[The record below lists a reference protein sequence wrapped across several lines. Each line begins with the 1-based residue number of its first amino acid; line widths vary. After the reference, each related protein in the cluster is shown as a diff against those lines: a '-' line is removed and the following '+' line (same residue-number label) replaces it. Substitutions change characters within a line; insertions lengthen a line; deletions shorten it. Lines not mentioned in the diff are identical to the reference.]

1 MKLVV
6 TGGCGF
12 IGRNL
17 IVSARSRRFALRVVD
32 DLSAGTSDDLEAL
45 GPVHRLAPGA
55 AKYEWKPEIQILRAD
70 VRDGAALERACQ
82 GADGVVHL
90 AANTGIAD
98 SLEDPLGHCS
108 SNVVGALTVLEA
120 CRRQGVGRCVLAS
133 SGAAVGDAEP
143 PMHER
148 LLPNPISPY
157 GASKLAA
164 EAFCRAYRGAFGLG
178 AVALRFSNVYGPHS
192 GHKSSVVARFIG
204 TILEDRPL
212 TIYGDGRQ
220 TRDFI
225 YVQDLTEAIW
235 AALGAPQTP
244 AAVYQIGSG
253 VETSVNTLFG
263 LLGDLAE
270 NRLGRR
276 PRVEHRERRAGEV
289 ERNFADISRAHADL
303 GFVPAT
309 PLGRGLEATFDWFLA
324 RQKAPTIR

>member
-1 MKLVV
+1 M
-6 TGGCGF
+6 
-12 IGRNL
+12 
-17 IVSARSRRFALRVVD
+17 
-32 DLSAGTSDDLEAL
+32 
-45 GPVHRLAPGA
+45 
-55 AKYEWKPEIQILRAD
+55 PEIQILRSD
-70 VRDGAALERACQ
+70 VGDGAVLERACQ

-98 SLEDPLGHCS
+98 SLEDPLGHCA

-120 CRRQGVGRCVLAS
+120 CRRQGVGRCVIAS

-212 TIYGDGRQ
+212 TIYGDGQQ

-225 YVQDLTEAIW
+225 YVEDLTEAIV
-235 AALGAPQTP
+235 AALGVARTVAP
-244 AAVYQIGSG
+244 VYQIGSG

-263 LLGDLAE
+263 LLGDLAQ

-276 PRVEHRERRAGEV
+276 PRVEHRARRAGEV

-303 GFVPAT
+303 GFTPAT
-309 PLGRGLEATFDWFLA
+309 ALGRGLEATFDWFLA
-324 RQKAPTIR
+324 RRQAPRIR